1 MRWTSIAVPALLA
14 LSGSVNR
21 PLYAAAAS
29 VQAADALATG
39 ALLDVPFISQE
50 PYLCGGA
57 CLAMVARY
65 WGTHAIQSGDFAG
78 YARGET
84 GIAAEDMITAA
95 RGAGFDGYAFTGD
108 GAFIQSHIGRGRP
121 VVALIDVGGDL
132 NHYVVIVGW
141 NAGVVTIHDPAR
153 RPFVTVPADEFL
165 ESWAS
170 TGHWALLLLP
180 HGTKPDD
187 EVLVPAR
194 PDSSAIHDGDAEHD
208 IDAAVALSRAGRLDE
223 AASALQAIA
232 TRHPAS
238 PAPWRELSGVRFRQR
253 RWDDAAQAAARALE
267 RDQHDAGAWHILGAS
282 RFMLQQRDEALDA
295 WNVVDAPILDLVRI
309 DGLERTR
316 HRTVAGALG
325 MEPDDVLTAESVR
338 LARRRLALVPSVA
351 AGRVDYRP
359 NGPQRAQLEVAV
371 TERPVLRTDWMG
383 LGVSGMRALTERTV
397 SLSVPSPTGGGE
409 TWEAS
414 YRWWERRPRAML
426 ALVTPE
432 LAGLH
437 GNIRIEA
444 AAETQSYAV
453 RDAGSATAVVIEETS
468 REATLT
474 LRQWAAPDWLWEATT
489 GLRRIRER
497 GDFVVLGAALE
508 RWSADDRRRARA
520 GVVAWPRV
528 DRSDG
533 VTAALDM
540 SARSRWD
547 LGTSWDASAWIGWSG
562 SSPGAPRALWSGA
575 GTGQGRDGLL
585 RAHPLL
591 ASGVID
597 SPAFAPSLAVAGVE
611 ATRWIGALAGIV
623 GMAAFVDGAC
633 VTDSFDGSPW
643 LADAGVGVRVR
654 PPGQTGQFR
663 IDFATGLVDDSRAL
677 SVAWQGAVPVTGRG
691 R

>member
-14 LSGSVNR
+14 LSGGVNR

-29 VQAADALATG
+29 AQAADAAATG
-39 ALLDVPFISQE
+39 ALLDVPFVSQE

-78 YARGET
+78 YARDGT
-84 GIAAEDMITAA
+84 GIAAQDMITAA

-108 GAFIQSHIGRGRP
+108 GAFIQGHIERGHP
-121 VVALIDVGGDL
+121 VVALIDAGVAL

-153 RPFVTVPADEFL
+153 RPFVTIPADEFL
-165 ESWAS
+165 ESWAG
-170 TGHWALLLLP
+170 TGHWGLLLLP
-180 HGTKPDD
+180 RGTKPDN
-187 EVLVPAR
+187 EARAPAR
-194 PDSSAIHDGDAEHD
+194 PDSSEAHAGD
-208 IDAAVALSRAGRLDE
+208 IDNAA
-223 AASALQAIA
+223 
-232 TRHPAS
+232 
-238 PAPWRELSGVRFRQR
+238 VRFRER

-267 RDQHDAGAWHILGAS
+267 RDPHDATAWHILGAS

-316 HRTVAGALG
+316 HRTVAVALG
-325 MEPDDVLTAESVR
+325 IEPDDVLTAESVR
-338 LARRRLALVPSVA
+338 LARRRLALVPSLA

-371 TERPVLRTDWMG
+371 MERPALRADWTG
-383 LGVSGMRALTERTV
+383 FGVSGVRALTDRTV

-453 RDAGSATAVVIEETS
+453 RAAGSATAAVVEETS

-474 LRQWAAPDWLWEATT
+474 LRQWATPDWLWEAST
-489 GLRRIRER
+489 GLRRVRER

-508 RWSADDRRRARA
+508 RWSADDRRMARA

-528 DRSDG
+528 DRSDE
-533 VTAALDM
+533 VTTALDI
-540 SARSRWD
+540 SARNRWD
-547 LGTSWDASAWIGWSG
+547 LGVWWDAVAWTGWSG
-562 SSPGAPRALWSGA
+562 TTPGAPRALWSGA

-591 ASGVID
+591 VAGVID
-597 SPAFAPSLAVAGVE
+597 SPAFAPSLAVVGVE

-633 VTDSFDGSPW
+633 VTGAFDGSPW
-643 LADAGVGVRVR
+643 LADAGLGVRVR

-663 IDFATGLVDDSRAL
+663 IDFATGLVDDNRAV
-677 SVAWQGAVPVTGRG
+677 SVAWQSAP
-691 R
+691 